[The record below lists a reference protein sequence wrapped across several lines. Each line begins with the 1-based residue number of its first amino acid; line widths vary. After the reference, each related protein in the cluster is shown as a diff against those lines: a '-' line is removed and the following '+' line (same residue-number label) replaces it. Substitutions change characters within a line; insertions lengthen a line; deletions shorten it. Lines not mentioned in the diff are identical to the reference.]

1 MDFAVK
7 YGYTRERESNKGGHH
22 YDQLPLDP
30 EAEQSR
36 TQQHTDCAELRMLP
50 NHRHSDAEVGAGERF
65 VFSLAGRDV
74 GQTAC

>member
-1 MDFAVK
+1 M
-7 YGYTRERESNKGGHH
+7 GTRESVNPIKEVIIMTNYREILRLSSLGFNNT
-22 YDQLPLDP
+22 QIT
-30 EAEQSR
+30 QSCR
-36 TQQHTDCAELRMLP
+36 VLP